1 MKILKSI
8 EDLHQ
13 YLKNNDLG
21 PGCFADTGFL
31 YGLTY
36 DDDRLFDSANDV
48 HDLLSR
54 FKISIY
60 TNVISRLE
68 LIDLVFR
75 KQVTQG
81 CISTFN
87 SHSIINFHSEIYK
100 LLKDIRD
107 KYSTAL
113 RKKTSYKIDERRLKQ
128 IRKNI
133 NHEYGFYDWKDF
145 CRTYLDST
153 FINEWVVIEDE
164 FGLNFIES
172 MEGETSPLLNSPLLW
187 KDMVHIMA
195 TEGQRGSDAMIINLF
210 KKSKFPLLITSDS
223 DLENS
228 FGEDSYPLQDK
239 AIFIL

>member
-8 EDLHQ
+8 EDLN
-13 YLKNNDLG
+13 YYVKNNDLG

-31 YGLTY
+31 YGLAY
-36 DDDRLFDSANDV
+36 DDDRFFNIANDV
-48 HDLLSR
+48 HDLL
-54 FKISIY
+54 FKFEISIY

-68 LIDLVFR
+68 LIDLVLR

-87 SHSIINFHSEIYK
+87 SYHTTKLHSEIYK

-107 KYSTAL
+107 KDSAAL
-113 RKKTSYKIDERRLKQ
+113 RKNESYKIDERRLKQ
-128 IRKNI
+128 IRKSI
-133 NHEYGFYDWKDF
+133 NQEYGFHDWKDF
-145 CRTYLDST
+145 CQKYLAST
-153 FINEWVVIEDE
+153 FMNEWTTIEEE

-187 KDMVHIMA
+187 KDMVNIMA
-195 TEGQRGSDAMIINLF
+195 TEGQRGPDAMIINLF

-228 FGEDSYPLQDK
+228 FGEKSYPLQDK